1 MLNYIFRRLF
11 YGLIVMILVVVTI
24 ASIIFLSPVDPT
36 RLTFGQRSD
45 VATVKA
51 KTAELGLDKPL
62 YVQLGM
68 YLSDI
73 SPISTLEDS
82 PDNRLKYQYL
92 KIFSLP
98 SKQYLVLKKPYLRV
112 SFQNGRRVTEIL
124 ADSIPS
130 TLILACSAMLI
141 ATFLGIFFG
150 VVSALRPNGFWDQL
164 ISVVS
169 VFGYSLPSY
178 AAAIFLAL
186 IFGYFLSDW
195 TGLNVQ
201 GSLYV
206 LDDFGDWHLQMRNL
220 ILPAI
225 ALGLRPIA
233 LITQL
238 TRSAMLDALSQD
250 YARTARAKGLSE
262 NVVIFRHTLRNAL
275 NPIASA
281 VSGWFAS
288 LLTGAFFVETVFN
301 FKGLGNVTVNALLNF
316 DIPVV
321 LGSVLLTSF
330 VFVSVNLLT
339 DVIYALIDP
348 RIKLF

>member
-45 VATVKA
+45 VSTVKA

-73 SPISTLEDS
+73 SPISSLEDT
-82 PDNRLKYQYL
+82 PDNRLKYRYL
-92 KIFSLP
+92 KLFSFD
-98 SKQYLVLKKPYLRV
+98 SKQYFVVKKPYLRV
-112 SFQNGRRVTEIL
+112 SFQTGRRVTEIL
-124 ADSIPS
+124 ADAIPP

-141 ATFLGIFFG
+141 ATILGIILG
-150 VVSALRPNGFWDQL
+150 VVSALKPNGIWDQF

-178 AAAIFLAL
+178 AAAIFMAL
-186 IFGYFLSDW
+186 LFGYFLSDW

-206 LDDFGDWHLQMRNL
+206 LDDFGDWHLQLRNL
-220 ILPAI
+220 ILPAV

-238 TRSAMLDALSQD
+238 TRNAMLDALSQD

-262 NVVIFRHTLRNAL
+262 KVVIFKHTLRNAL

-330 VFVSVNLLT
+330 IFVSVNLLT
-339 DVIYALIDP
+339 DIIYGILDP
-348 RIKLF
+348 RIRLY

>member
-1 MLNYIFRRLF
+1 
-11 YGLIVMILVVVTI
+11 
-24 ASIIFLSPVDPT
+24 
-36 RLTFGQRSD
+36 
-45 VATVKA
+45 
-51 KTAELGLDKPL
+51 
-62 YVQLGM
+62 
-68 YLSDI
+68 
-73 SPISTLEDS
+73 
-82 PDNRLKYQYL
+82 
-92 KIFSLP
+92 LP

-112 SFQNGRRVTEIL
+112 SFQTGRRVTEIL
-124 ADSIPS
+124 ADAIPS

-141 ATFLGIFFG
+141 ATVFGIFLG

-195 TGLNVQ
+195 SGLNVQ

-206 LDDFGDWHLQMRNL
+206 LDDFGDWHLQLRNL
-220 ILPAI
+220 ILPAV

-262 NVVIFRHTLRNAL
+262 NVVIFRHSLRNAL

-330 VFVSVNLLT
+330 IFVSVNLLT

>member
-1 MLNYIFRRLF
+1 M
-11 YGLIVMILVVVTI
+11 VLVVVII

-45 VATVKA
+45 AATVKA
-51 KTAELGLDKPL
+51 KTAALGLDQPL
-62 YVQLGM
+62 HIQLGM
-68 YLSDI
+68 YLSDL

-82 PDNRLKYQYL
+82 PDSRLKYQYL
-92 KIFSLP
+92 KIFSLS
-98 SKQYLVLKKPYLRV
+98 SKQYLVLKKPYLRE
-112 SFQNGRRVTEIL
+112 SFQTGRRVTEIL
-124 ADSIPS
+124 ADAIPS
-130 TLILACSAMLI
+130 TLILACSAMLF
-141 ATFLGIFFG
+141 ATILGIFLG
-150 VVSALRPNGFWDQL
+150 VISALRPYGFWDQL

-178 AAAIFLAL
+178 AAAIFMAL
-186 IFGYFLSDW
+186 FFGYFLSEW

-206 LDDFGDWHLQMRNL
+206 LDDFGDWHLQLRNL
-220 ILPAI
+220 ILPAL

-250 YARTARAKGLSE
+250 FVRTARAKGLTE
-262 NVVIFRHTLRNAL
+262 NAVVFKHTLRNAL
-275 NPIASA
+275 NPITSA

-330 VFVSVNLLT
+330 IFVSVNLLT

-348 RIKLF
+348 RIKLN